1 MKKIYPKIEP
11 KFLLMYGPQIFD
23 KRFGAI
29 KPEGS
34 LGLIYLASSLRNKD
48 FEVSILDASVG
59 NDDYTLEETF
69 FNEKIQ
75 PNGLVRVGMSIKDI
89 LGEVVDYDVIGISSI
104 FTAQTRMVEEV
115 VAEIKREYP
124 DKIIILGGV
133 NAKSQ
138 MPLFFNAGADLICLS
153 EAEETIVEIGEL
165 LRKGER
171 DFSKI
176 NGVAGKEG
184 FVNPRLKIIQN
195 LDELPIPAW
204 DMLPLEKYWKIAR
217 PHGGGLK
224 DGNVAYASA
233 MFSRGCP
240 FKCHFCHVSKE
251 LEGSI
256 SGNTRK
262 YRMKSIDRVNEEIR
276 ILKSLG
282 VKYVFVEDDSMLAKK
297 SRAKTIFLKIAEMGM
312 ELAGTNGINLAH
324 LCTKADGK
332 LGVDE
337 SLMEAMAA
345 AGFKRL
351 QYPIESGSQRILN
364 KYCSG
369 KLNLEKHDVIGL
381 IKKAKQLGM
390 EIGGNYIFGY
400 PDETIFEMIKTFN
413 LARKHMAAGIDSAN
427 FNFLTPFPG
436 TKIHDYVVENKLL
449 LPNLHI
455 ADMDWMRPS
464 MKTKVPGWII
474 KLIITKGWR
483 FVNNPERVKRIK
495 EMTYYYGH

>member
-1 MKKIYPKIEP
+1 MKKIHSKIEP

-34 LGLIYLASSLRNKD
+34 LGLIYLASALRNKD
-48 FEVSILDASVG
+48 FEVTILDASVG
-59 NDDYTLEETF
+59 NNNYTLEETF
-69 FNEKIQ
+69 FNEKVQ
-75 PNGLVRVGMSIKDI
+75 PNGLVRVGMSIEDI

-138 MPLFFNAGADLICLS
+138 MSLFFNAGADLICLS
-153 EAEETIVEIGEL
+153 EAEETIVEIAEL

-184 FVNPRLKIIQN
+184 FANPQLRIIQN

-224 DGNVAYASA
+224 DGNIAYASA

-262 YRMKSIDRVNEEIR
+262 YRMKSIDRVNEEIL

-282 VKYVFVEDDSMLAKK
+282 VKYMFVEDDSMLAKK
-297 SRAKTIFLKIAEMGM
+297 SRAKTIFLKIADMGM

-324 LCTKADGK
+324 LCTRADGK

-413 LARKHMAAGIDSAN
+413 LARKHMVAGIDSAN

-449 LPNLHI
+449 LSNLNI

-483 FVNNPERVKRIK
+483 FVNNPERIKRIK
-495 EMTYYYGH
+495 EMTYFYGH

>member
-1 MKKIYPKIEP
+1 
-11 KFLLMYGPQIFD
+11 
-23 KRFGAI
+23 
-29 KPEGS
+29 
-34 LGLIYLASSLRNKD
+34 
-48 FEVSILDASVG
+48 
-59 NDDYTLEETF
+59 
-69 FNEKIQ
+69 
-75 PNGLVRVGMSIKDI
+75 
-89 LGEVVDYDVIGISSI
+89 
-104 FTAQTRMVEEV
+104 
-115 VAEIKREYP
+115 
-124 DKIIILGGV
+124 
-133 NAKSQ
+133 
-138 MPLFFNAGADLICLS
+138 
-153 EAEETIVEIGEL
+153 
-165 LRKGER
+165 
-171 DFSKI
+171 
-176 NGVAGKEG
+176 
-184 FVNPRLKIIQN
+184 
-195 LDELPIPAW
+195 
-204 DMLPLEKYWKIAR
+204 
-217 PHGGGLK
+217 
-224 DGNVAYASA
+224 
-233 MFSRGCP
+233 
-240 FKCHFCHVSKE
+240 
-251 LEGSI
+251 
-256 SGNTRK
+256 
-262 YRMKSIDRVNEEIR
+262 MKSIDRVNEEIL

-297 SRAKTIFLKIAEMGM
+297 SRAKTIFLKIADMGM

-324 LCTKADGK
+324 LCTRADGK

-413 LARKHMAAGIDSAN
+413 LARKHMDAGIDSAN

-449 LPNLHI
+449 LSNLNI

-464 MKTKVPGWII
+464 MKTRVPGWII

-483 FVNNPERVKRIK
+483 FVNKPERIKRIK
-495 EMTYYYGH
+495 GMTYFYGH

>member
-48 FEVSILDASVG
+48 FEVSVLDASVG
-59 NDDYTLEETF
+59 NDSYTLEETF

-75 PNGLVRVGMSIKDI
+75 PNGLVRIGMNIKDI
-89 LGEVVDYDVIGISSI
+89 LSEVVDYDVIGISSI
-104 FTAQTRMVEEV
+104 FTAQTRMAEEV
-115 VAEIKREYP
+115 VAEIRREYP

-224 DGNVAYASA
+224 DGNVAYASV
-233 MFSRGCP
+233 MFSRG
-240 FKCHFCHVSKE
+240 
-251 LEGSI
+251 
-256 SGNTRK
+256 
-262 YRMKSIDRVNEEIR
+262 
-276 ILKSLG
+276 
-282 VKYVFVEDDSMLAKK
+282 
-297 SRAKTIFLKIAEMGM
+297 
-312 ELAGTNGINLAH
+312 
-324 LCTKADGK
+324 
-332 LGVDE
+332 
-337 SLMEAMAA
+337 
-345 AGFKRL
+345 
-351 QYPIESGSQRILN
+351 
-364 KYCSG
+364 
-369 KLNLEKHDVIGL
+369 
-381 IKKAKQLGM
+381 
-390 EIGGNYIFGY
+390 
-400 PDETIFEMIKTFN
+400 
-413 LARKHMAAGIDSAN
+413 
-427 FNFLTPFPG
+427 
-436 TKIHDYVVENKLL
+436 
-449 LPNLHI
+449 
-455 ADMDWMRPS
+455 
-464 MKTKVPGWII
+464 
-474 KLIITKGWR
+474 
-483 FVNNPERVKRIK
+483 
-495 EMTYYYGH
+495 